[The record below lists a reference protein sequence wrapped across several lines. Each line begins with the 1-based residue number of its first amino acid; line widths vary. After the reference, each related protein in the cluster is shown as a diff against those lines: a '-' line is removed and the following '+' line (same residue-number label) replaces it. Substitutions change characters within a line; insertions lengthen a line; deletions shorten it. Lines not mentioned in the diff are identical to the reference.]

1 MKKNLF
7 VLLLVLSSL
16 LVGCQQA
23 KYQDASAT
31 AQFSGLVGGRFQTT
45 ADLIVHG
52 VRYNKGRGKTIQEF
66 VVTNKPGF
74 DGPEVVITSVLKP
87 GAIIRIKR
95 ALICTNCIGAG
106 IKFDIEI
113 HPTLGDSSIPVS
125 LIGIGKSGVTTNQ
138 DGRTVLTPS
147 LFVRR

>member
-52 VRYNKGRGKTIQEF
+52 VRYNKGR
-66 VVTNKPGF
+66 
-74 DGPEVVITSVLKP
+74 
-87 GAIIRIKR
+87 